1 MEIQSALSGIFR
13 EVRRYDSHIPSP
25 WLEDCIGIYVLR
37 DAGNTVGILRYKLFW
52 KTIPFLDLL
61 FPEEAHRGPEVWP
74 MARWEA
80 EMAKEGHS
88 YVMLSTQEDETAKF
102 FYGIL
107 GYQPIGAFL
116 PLELEARVLLYEKS
130 VPLR

>member
-1 MEIQSALSGIFR
+1 MAAIF
-13 EVRRYDSHIPSP
+13 PP
-25 WLEDCIGIYVLR
+25 LGWQ
-37 DAGNTVGILRYKLFW
+37 
-52 KTIPFLDLL
+52 TIPFLDLL
-61 FPEEAHRGPEVWP
+61 FPEEAFRGRWHGRWP
-74 MARWEA
+74 GKA

>member
-25 WLEDCIGIYVLR
+25 WLADNPLPGPSVP
-37 DAGNTVGILRYKLFW
+37 G
-52 KTIPFLDLL
+52 
-61 FPEEAHRGPEVWP
+61 RGVPGPGVWP

-80 EMAKEGHS
+80 EMAKEGYS
-88 YVMLSTQEDETAKF
+88 YVMLATQEDETAKF

>member
-25 WLEDCIGIYVLR
+25 WLADNSLPGPSVP
-37 DAGNTVGILRYKLFW
+37 G
-52 KTIPFLDLL
+52 
-61 FPEEAHRGPEVWP
+61 RGVPGPVAWL

-80 EMAKEGHS
+80 EMAKEGYS

>member
-1 MEIQSALSGIFR
+1 MTAIF
-13 EVRRYDSHIPSP
+13 PP
-25 WLEDCIGIYVLR
+25 LGWQ
-37 DAGNTVGILRYKLFW
+37 
-52 KTIPFLDLL
+52 TIPFPDLL
-61 FPEEAHRGPEVWP
+61 FPEEAYRGPGVWP

-80 EMAKEGHS
+80 QMAKEGHS

>member
-13 EVRRYDSHIPSP
+13 EVRRYDGHIPSP
-25 WLEDCIGIYVLR
+25 WLADNPLPGPSVP
-37 DAGNTVGILRYKLFW
+37 G
-52 KTIPFLDLL
+52 
-61 FPEEAHRGPEVWP
+61 RGVPGPVAWL
-74 MARWEA
+74 MARWET
-80 EMAKEGHS
+80 EMAKDGHS

-102 FYGIL
+102 FYGIP

>member
-13 EVRRYDSHIPSP
+13 EVRRYDSYIPSP
-25 WLEDCIGIYVLR
+25 WLADNPLPGPSVP
-37 DAGNTVGILRYKLFW
+37 G
-52 KTIPFLDLL
+52 
-61 FPEEAHRGPEVWP
+61 RGVPGPVAWL

-80 EMAKEGHS
+80 EMAKEGYS

-107 GYQPIGAFL
+107 GYQPIEAFL